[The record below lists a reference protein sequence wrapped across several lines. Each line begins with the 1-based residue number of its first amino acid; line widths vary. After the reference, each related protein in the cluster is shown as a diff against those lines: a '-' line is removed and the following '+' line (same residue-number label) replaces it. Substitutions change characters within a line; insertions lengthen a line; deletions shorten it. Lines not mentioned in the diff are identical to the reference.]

1 MLNETI
7 ERGWQRVAEESEEGG
22 AEGQQSGSRE
32 AAEGKQRVCRDNQ
45 RERKDCSPSRPS
57 VSPAIITFPEGGRVV
72 NVGGGSGCHNIV
84 ILMCWPQ
91 GGPGTPHTHT
101 QRVLYRVVR

>member
-1 MLNETI
+1 MK
-7 ERGWQRVAEESEEGG
+7 RGEQKGS
-22 AEGQQSGSRE
+22 SGSRE
-32 AAEGKQRVCRDNQ
+32 AAEGKQRVCRGNQ
-45 RERKDCSPSRPS
+45 RGRKDCSPSRPS

-101 QRVLYRVVR
+101 HTESAVQGGAMTAACSALCEVNS

>member
-1 MLNETI
+1 MK
-7 ERGWQRVAEESEEGG
+7 RGEQK
-22 AEGQQSGSRE
+22 GSSRSRGT
-32 AAEGKQRVCRDNQ
+32 AEGKQRVCRGNQ
-45 RERKDCSPSRPS
+45 RGRKDCSQSRPS

-101 QRVLYRVVR
+101 QGVPVHRVA